1 MDERELRFIISQ
13 GEGYNLSLKQSY
25 SDSIARDFC
34 AFANANGGRVVIG
47 VGDDNSIKGAAISNR
62 LKSQIQDLARN
73 IDPPLTVAVDEV
85 AGTLA
90 ITVPEGA
97 HNPYSA
103 NGKFYMR
110 YGANS
115 QQLKRDE
122 IRAFFRKEGLVLF
135 DEMPSRRF
143 DLSKD
148 FNDAAYEE
156 FLRLAGISRVLGRR
170 EVLENLG
177 LIEAGAMKNA
187 GALLFCKQAASAS
200 PSATIMCALFRGR
213 EKVKILDSKEFAADL
228 HGNYEQ
234 AFKYV
239 QSKLNTEYI
248 IKGGGPRQERL
259 ELPEEAL
266 KEAVL
271 NAIAH
276 RDYFSTANIQIYI
289 FSDRVEIVNPG
300 GLVPGM
306 KLSDLG
312 KKSMPRNPLL
322 FGLMQRMELVEQA
335 GTGIARIKSALKER
349 GLKPPKIEADGDWF
363 SITFERPDL
372 QVVKTT
378 PKTREKTREKDY
390 QETIKKLSR
399 NYGGAIEKMLLAI
412 VKKPAIN
419 GRELAEAAGLTEA
432 GVRYNLNRLRK
443 DGVLRRVGPDKGGRW
458 EILK

>member
-1 MDERELRFIISQ
+1 MDQKELEFLISQ
-13 GEGYNLSLKQSY
+13 GEGYNLSFKQSY

-34 AFANANGGRVVIG
+34 AFANANGGKVVIG
-47 VGDDNSIKGAAISNR
+47 VGDDNAIKGAAISNR

-73 IDPPLTVAVDEV
+73 MDPPRVVAVDEI
-85 AGTLA
+85 AGA
-90 ITVPEGA
+90 IVVTVPEGA
-97 HNPYSA
+97 AKPYSA
-103 NGKFYMR
+103 SGKFYMR

-115 QQLKRDE
+115 QQLRRDE

-135 DEMPSRRF
+135 DEMPSSRF
-143 DLSKD
+143 DLSRD
-148 FNDAAYEE
+148 FSEAAYES

-177 LIEAGAMKNA
+177 LVKAGVIKNA
-187 GALLFCKQAASAS
+187 GALLFCKRAASAS

-213 EKVKILDSKEFAADL
+213 EKVKILDSKEFVADL

-306 KLSDLG
+306 KMSDLG

-335 GTGIARIKSALKER
+335 GTGIARIKNALKER
-349 GLKPPKIEADGDWF
+349 GLRPPKIEADEDWF

-372 QVVKTT
+372 QAVKT
-378 PKTREKTREKDY
+378 PQKTTQKTTQK
-390 QETIKKLSR
+390 I
-399 NYGGAIEKMLLAI
+399 IELI
-412 VKKPAIN
+412 GQNPGITR
-419 GRELAEAAGLTEA
+419 RELAEAIGITEEGIKFNLAQMQKKGL
-432 GVRYNLNRLRK
+432 LK
-443 DGVLRRVGPDKGGRW
+443 RVGPDKGGRW
-458 EILK
+458 EALK